1 MLLRQEEGQGV
12 HSGENWLQDSS
23 LGLAAG
29 VVILHGCGLCPL
41 SWNCS
46 PVTAV
51 GTEELILGLGSF
63 PLFCAGYCGQGHGL
77 VSFQKLR
84 LLVMNARRGLK
95 IRV

>member
-12 HSGENWLQDSS
+12 CSGQSWLQDPS

-29 VVILHGCGLCPL
+29 VVILPECGLCSL

-51 GTEELILGLGSF
+51 GTEELILGLGSL
-63 PLFCAGYCGQGHGL
+63 PLLCAGYYEQGHGL

-84 LLVMNARRGLK
+84 LLVVNA
-95 IRV
+95 

>member
-12 HSGENWLQDSS
+12 HSGENRLQDPS

-29 VVILHGCGLCPL
+29 VVILQGCGLCPL

-51 GTEELILGLGSF
+51 GTEELILELGF
-63 PLFCAGYCGQGHGL
+63 LPLLCAGYCGQGNEL
-77 VSFQKLR
+77 VSFQRLR
-84 LLVMNARRGLK
+84 LLVVN
-95 IRV
+95 V